1 MQKIEPLMAKNIL
14 KLAAFA
20 FKRINGIDELA
31 IMTRQRM
38 TDGRY
43 ELPSEEFVE
52 SDTDNKAM
60 AVRCLSKSFSIS
72 DDFCLFP
79 VGTYATEDDGEKL
92 ITSVYGFFLNDWP
105 GAAFGINWMGI
116 TPNGALAESL
126 SGNDDAIFADA
137 KKALAIQ
144 VICSS
149 SSAISAE
156 NKKKL
161 LDLLV
166 SKDDLKTLAE
176 NLGEYGVSRKKYA
189 YDFWHAGQAVDII
202 VLAAKFYKVGKTDYV
217 DLMIPLIKRSEGVG
231 KGWWGLPGGFVKEE
245 DFREAGW
252 NGMET
257 DFDPRAFPKYRNAL
271 KDGGRAVTIAAK
283 RNLKAKTGIEL
294 DDDATI
300 YPLFLRDNPLRGTA
314 DGVPVVAETLLTII
328 SDFDKFKHLT
338 HDKDTNVEDVD
349 WFPIK
354 RFYYNEQG
362 GLVKQEGESFKRD
375 LAVQLSSDKRS
386 PYDLRNRL
394 EETDAYIQGNSLI
407 VNYFKGD
414 QLPVKAE
421 GRIDLFADHRDAII
435 DALQYVKEKTHTS
448 TILADFLIKN
458 REDALAPENV
468 FDFGNLRLLYEAL
481 LFPEETT
488 RQNLSDM
495 IVVNENKGNN
505 GFLEKPSENTR
516 GRYRFNME
524 KFNEF
529 LYRKVSIF

>member
-1 MQKIEPLMAKNIL
+1 MAKNTL

-20 FKRINGIDELA
+20 FKRINENDELA
-31 IMTRQRM
+31 IMTRQRI

-43 ELPSEEFVE
+43 ELPTEEFDD
-52 SDTDNKAM
+52 SDMDNKAM
-60 AVRCLSKSFSIS
+60 AIRCLSKSFNVS

-79 VGTYATEDDGEKL
+79 VGTYVTDNNGERQI
-92 ITSVYGFFLNDWP
+92 ITVYGFFMNEWP

-116 TPNGALAESL
+116 APNGTLTESL

-137 KKALAIQ
+137 KKALAMQ

-149 SSAISAE
+149 PASISAE
-156 NKKKL
+156 NKNKL

-166 SKDDLKTLAE
+166 SKDELKSLAE
-176 NLGEYGVSRKKYA
+176 NLGEYGVTRKKYA

-245 DFREAGW
+245 DFKKAGW
-252 NGMET
+252 NGKET

-271 KDGGRAVTIAAK
+271 KDGGRAIAIAAK
-283 RNLKAKTGIEL
+283 RNLKAKTSIVL

-300 YPLFLRDNPLRGTA
+300 YQLFLRDNPLRGTA

-338 HDKDTNVEDVD
+338 HDKNANVEDVD

-354 RFYYNEQG
+354 RFYFNDRGE
-362 GLVKQEGESFKRD
+362 LVKQEGESFKKD

-394 EETDAYIQGNSLI
+394 EETDAYILGNELI
-407 VNYFKGD
+407 VNYFKGE

-435 DALQYVKEKTHTS
+435 DALQYIKEKTHTS

-458 REDALAPENV
+458 KKDSLAPENV

-505 GFLEKPSENTR
+505 GFLEKPSENAR